1 MKKLLFI
8 IIGISLILPP
18 IIWIFIEAGVGLV
31 EIMSKKKILFALGI
45 ASLLL
50 LGVAFLVSGI
60 MGFCPFLKDN
70 FFD

>member
-18 IIWIFIEAGVGLV
+18 IIWIFIEAGVDITKILVSFGITGLV
-31 EIMSKKKILFALGI
+31 V
-45 ASLLL
+45 